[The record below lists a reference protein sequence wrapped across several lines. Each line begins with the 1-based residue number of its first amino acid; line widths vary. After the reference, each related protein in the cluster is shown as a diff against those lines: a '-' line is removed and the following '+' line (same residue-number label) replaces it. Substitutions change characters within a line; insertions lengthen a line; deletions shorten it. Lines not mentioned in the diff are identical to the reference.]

1 MGSTDCHMSM
11 FDLYYKNS
19 CGCTALEVP
28 RGTTEQTD
36 WRVKQQPQVACVSE
50 DLKCWGAWCTTCWHK
65 VKDTTYT
72 VDYLEERGVKRG
84 SAGQSSLRGTSS
96 IRRTLKPFER
106 WRWGNFSE
114 TGWSA
119 YELFQAHRYHLELKW
134 TENPELT
141 DVLPLKPGLC
151 MHVHNICRI

>member
-1 MGSTDCHMSM
+1 MSLLQKVNSGMGSTDCHMSM

-65 VKDTTYT
+65 VKDITLSIAWRTAAWT
-72 VDYLEERGVKRG
+72 EETPDLPWKDERGP
-84 SAGQSSLRGTSS
+84 SL
-96 IRRTLKPFER
+96 IRRTWNCFKGSFGETSER
-106 WRWGNFSE
+106 RGGLFRVQRYYLQLNWVPNWRRPWMLRS
-114 TGWSA
+114 
-119 YELFQAHRYHLELKW
+119 R
-134 TENPELT
+134 
-141 DVLPLKPGLC
+141 
-151 MHVHNICRI
+151 